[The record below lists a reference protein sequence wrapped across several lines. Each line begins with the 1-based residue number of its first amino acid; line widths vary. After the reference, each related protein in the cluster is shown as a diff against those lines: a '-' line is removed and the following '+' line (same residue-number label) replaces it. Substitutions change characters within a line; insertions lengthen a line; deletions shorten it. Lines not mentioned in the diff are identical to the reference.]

1 MTKIAI
7 VGNIAAG
14 KSCVEDLLKQKGFE
28 VYDTDRFTHQI
39 LQTSNEIKTA
49 FKNYDILDSYGN
61 ICRKKLGNLVFEN
74 PKLKTELENII
85 HPQIKQI
92 IQNINSNNKIVFISV
107 PLLFEA
113 KMESLFDYI
122 LFISTDEHIRLQRLM
137 NRNQLTEEEA
147 LIRIRAQK
155 DENEKIS
162 KSDFVIYNNF
172 SKEDL
177 SIEVEKII
185 EKIKIKTKNI

>member
-14 KSCVEDLLKQKGFE
+14 KSCVEEVLKQKGFE
-28 VYDTDRFTHQI
+28 VYDTDKFSHEI
-39 LQTSNEIKTA
+39 LQTSSDIKNL
-49 FKNYDILDSYGN
+49 FKNYDILNSSGN
-61 ICRKKLGNLVFEN
+61 VCRKKLGNLVFEN
-74 PKLKTELENII
+74 PKLKTQLENII

-92 IQNINSNNKIVFISV
+92 IENIKSNNIVFISV

-113 KMESLFDYI
+113 GMEDLFDCI
-122 LFISTDEHIRLQRLM
+122 LFISADEHIRLQRLM
-137 NRNQLTEEEA
+137 NRNKLTKKEA
-147 LIRIRAQK
+147 LLRIRAQQ
-155 DENEKIS
+155 DENEKIR

-185 EKIKIKTKNI
+185 EKIKIKTKNK